1 MKIVDISVKRPV
13 TTAMITLA
21 VIVFG
26 LISLDKLPI
35 NLMPDISYPT
45 ITVKTDWE
53 GVAPEEIEEQLTK
66 PIEEN
71 VAIMNG
77 LQNMVSYSKPGMS
90 IITLEFNWDTDI
102 DNSVLNL
109 REILSRIDFPDDAEN
124 PQILRYNPNLEPI
137 MQIAFS
143 SEKDTLTDIRMLLKD
158 NLKDNLLTLNGVAS
172 LNVKGGSDRNLFIEL
187 DTLKLSALNLSV
199 SDIYQQ
205 LNQENESFSAGQIEQ
220 EEGEYLIRLLN
231 KFENLDDVKNLIIT
245 TKDNKKI
252 LLKSIAD
259 IYVEKEKEQSIT
271 KLNGQRAVFTE
282 VYKTS
287 GANTVTVA
295 GEIKRELA
303 NFKNNFDLD
312 YSIVKDKSVFISSS
326 IKSVFSSAIYG
337 GILAIIILYL
347 FLRDK
352 KPTMIIAGAIPI
364 SIIAVFL
371 GMYLKGI
378 SLNIMSIGGLA
389 LGVGMLVDSSIVV
402 LESIDR
408 VKKEKYD
415 NLKKSSIYG
424 TKLVGTAILASTLTT
439 ISVFL
444 PIVFVEGIAG
454 KLFADQAFTVAFALI
469 ASLIVSISVIPMVSA
484 LSFKRKRLVGDEMT
498 EVDRKEEGTI
508 YLPEKILKRILS
520 FLKKIYVIILVFILR
535 LIKKVTSFKGKKGV
549 LESVLNGFEEGFN
562 RLQKYYNN
570 ILEKALHNRKKVL
583 IYAGILFVVS
593 FILFQF
599 LDVEMMPKVNRDEFT
614 IYVSTEKNMDKNLI
628 ESMVDDF
635 VVQMKKSEMAD
646 IVYSR
651 IGEEEEETVEVQ
663 NEETI
668 QLYVRLNEGIN
679 PNKGIEYARNL
690 LENMPGIEY
699 KLEFPKVFETQ
710 MNPIQV
716 EIYGD
721 DLDSLKNITEK
732 IKNKISQNKKLED
745 IRVTLRDG
753 KPEVAIKFNRD
764 KLAKYNLDVRTISRM
779 LELEIK
785 GDTTN
790 KYDYRGEELDIKV
803 IGRGRTLQTYR
814 RLKDFSM
821 NTSSGKVLLD
831 NVADIK
837 LITGPSS
844 ITRKG
849 QERVSLITANYTRGS
864 LNTIISDIKK
874 VVNNQD
880 IPSNFRIEFGG
891 QSEEMK
897 KSGSSL
903 TFAIFLAIF
912 LVYIVMASQFESLVH
927 PFIII
932 FSIPFSL
939 IGVIIALFITG
950 NSINIISLIG
960 LVMLAGIVVNNGI
973 VLVDYINHLIRNEN
987 MEVIPAIIKGGNV
1000 RLRPIMMTTLTTVL
1014 GLVPMAI
1021 LGGNGSELRSP
1032 LAWTVI
1038 GGLLS
1043 STALTLVFIPVVYSF
1058 LEKGNK

>member
-1 MKIVDISVKRPV
+1 MKIVNLSVKRPV
-13 TTAMITLA
+13 TTAMLTLA

-45 ITVKTDWE
+45 ITLKTDWE

-66 PIEEN
+66 PMEEN
-71 VAIMNG
+71 VAVMNG
-77 LQNMVSYSKPGMS
+77 LNNMISYSKPGMS
-90 IITLEFNWDTDI
+90 VITLEFDWDTDI

-109 REILSRIDFPDDAEN
+109 REIISRIDFPEDAEN

-137 MQIAFS
+137 MQIGFFS
-143 SEKDTLTDIRMLLKD
+143 KEDSLTEMRTLLKE
-158 NLKDNLLTLNGVAS
+158 NLKDDLLTLNGVAS

-187 DTLKLSALNLSV
+187 DTLKLSALGLSV
-199 SDIYQQ
+199 SEIYQQ
-205 LNQENESFSAGQIEQ
+205 LSQENESFSAGQIEQ

-231 KFENLDDVKNLIIT
+231 KFENLNDIKNLIVT
-245 TKDNKKI
+245 TREGKRI
-252 LLKSIAD
+252 RLKSIAD
-259 IYVEKEKEQSIT
+259 IYIEKEKEQSIT
-271 KLNGQRAVFTE
+271 KLNGNRAVFAE
-282 VYKTS
+282 IYKTS
-287 GANTVTVA
+287 GANTVNVA
-295 GEIKRELA
+295 EKIKNRLKS
-303 NFKNNFDLD
+303 FKTEYNLN
-312 YSIVKDKSVFISSS
+312 YSIVKDKSIFISSS
-326 IKSVFSSAIYG
+326 IESVFSSAIYG
-337 GILAIIILYL
+337 GILAVIILYL

-364 SIIAVFL
+364 SIIAVFM

-415 NLKKSSIYG
+415 DLRKSSIYG

-469 ASLIVSISVIPMVSA
+469 ASLIVSISVIPMISS
-484 LSFKRKRLVGDEMT
+484 LSFRRKRLVGDEMT
-498 EVDRKEEGTI
+498 EIDREDDSKI
-508 YLPEKILKRILS
+508 YLPEKIIRKILS
-520 FLKKIYVIILVFILR
+520 YIKKFYDFSLSLVLKSFKKI
-535 LIKKVTSFKGKKGV
+535 TSMKGKKSII
-549 LESVLNGFEEGFN
+549 EPVLNGFEKWFN
-562 RLQKYYNN
+562 NFENYYNK
-570 ILEKALHNRKKVL
+570 ILKKALNNRKKVL
-583 IYAGILFVVS
+583 VYAGSLLVVS
-593 FILFQF
+593 FLLFQF
-599 LDVEMMPKVNRDEFT
+599 LDVELMPKVNRDEFT
-614 IYVSTEKNMDKNLI
+614 VYVTKEKNMNKNMI
-628 ESMVDDF
+628 EDMIDDF
-635 VVQMKKSEMAD
+635 ILQMKENNISD

-663 NEETI
+663 SDGTI
-668 QLYVRLNEGIN
+668 QLYVRLDKGIKPDRGIN
-679 PNKGIEYARNL
+679 YTRNL
-690 LENMPGIEY
+690 LDNMPGIEY

-710 MNPIQV
+710 MNPVQI
-716 EIYGD
+716 ELYGD
-721 DLDSLKNITEK
+721 NLNRLKKLTENV
-732 IKNKISQNKKLED
+732 KNKIINNDKLKD
-745 IRVTLRDG
+745 IKVTLRDG
-753 KPEVAIKFNRD
+753 KPEVAIKFNRE

-790 KYDYRGEELDIKV
+790 KYDYKGEELDINV
-803 IGRGRTLQTYR
+803 IGRGRTLETYR

-821 NTSSGKVLLD
+821 NTSNGKVLLD
-831 NVADIK
+831 NVADID

-849 QERVSLITANYTRGS
+849 QERVSLITANYSKGS
-864 LNTIISDIKK
+864 LDNIVTNIKSQI
-874 VVNNQD
+874 NEMD
-880 IPSNFRIEFGG
+880 IPQNFRVEFGG

-939 IGVIIALFITG
+939 IGVIIALFVTG

-973 VLVDYINHLIRNEN
+973 VLVDYINHLIRDEN
-987 MEVIPAIIKGGNV
+987 MQVIPAIIKGGNV

-1014 GLVPMAI
+1014 GLIPMAV

-1043 STALTLVFIPVVYSF
+1043 STVLTLIFIPVIYSL
-1058 LEKGNK
+1058 LEKEK